1 MNLALSV
8 ALLGGA
14 IIDLDGTFFLQL
26 GIFLAIFAMLNV
38 LVFRPMLALMDARE
52 TATDGAKAS
61 ARELET
67 EAAEKLHA
75 FETQMTAAKAE
86 LAIERER
93 LRKDGQ
99 TLERDLISTA
109 RSDADGMLKEEPMV
123 RERVLSAHD
132 VFERCLTEEPDN
144 ERCLSGLKRANALL
158 KPVLPNKS
166 MKDALRPMPSLTND
180 LARSK
185 DLLKK
190 N

>member
-1 MNLALSV
+1 MNLALSA

-26 GIFLAIFAMLNV
+26 GIFLAIFAMLNW

-52 TATDGAKAS
+52 TATDGAKHS

-99 TLERDLISTA
+99 SLERELVSTA
-109 RSDADGMLKEEPMV
+109 RAEADAMLKDAAATIAEESAKV
-123 RERVLSAHD
+123 RGDIKVT
-132 VFERCLTEEPDN
+132 V
-144 ERCLSGLKRANALL
+144 
-158 KPVLPNKS
+158 PVLAGQIAEK
-166 MKDALRPMPSLTND
+166 
-180 LARSK
+180 
-185 DLLKK
+185 LLGRKAS
-190 N
+190 

>member
-109 RSDADGMLKEEPMV
+109 RSDADAMLKEAADTIALESGKV
-123 RERVLSAHD
+123 R
-132 VFERCLTEEPDN
+132 TEM
-144 ERCLSGLKRANALL
+144 KATV
-158 KPVLPNKS
+158 PVLAGQIAEK
-166 MKDALRPMPSLTND
+166 
-180 LARSK
+180 
-185 DLLKK
+185 LLGRKAS
-190 N
+190 

>member
-1 MNLALSV
+1 MNLALSA

-26 GIFLAIFAMLNV
+26 GIFLAVFAMLNM

-75 FETQMTAAKAE
+75 FETSMTAAKAE
-86 LAIERER
+86 LAIERDK

-99 TLERDLISTA
+99 LLERDLLTTA
-109 RSDADGMLKEEPMV
+109 RSEADAMRAEASETFARESSKV
-123 RERVLSAHD
+123 RDDIKGSVPLLAGQIAEKLLGRKA
-132 VFERCLTEEPDN
+132 
-144 ERCLSGLKRANALL
+144 SG
-158 KPVLPNKS
+158 
-166 MKDALRPMPSLTND
+166 
-180 LARSK
+180 
-185 DLLKK
+185 
-190 N
+190 